1 MKVMKVAKQK
11 YDFYGVPLLGK
22 TLSLKIV
29 FGEKM
34 SKQRGVTYLLELS
47 GNLNS
52 FRPEFS

>member
-1 MKVMKVAKQK
+1 MKVAKQK